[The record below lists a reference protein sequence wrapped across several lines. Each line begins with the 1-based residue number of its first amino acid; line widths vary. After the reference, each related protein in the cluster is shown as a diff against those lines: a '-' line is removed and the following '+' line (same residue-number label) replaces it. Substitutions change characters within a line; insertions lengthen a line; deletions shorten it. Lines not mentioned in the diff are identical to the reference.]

1 MEQCMPLPLP
11 RSATPEDTPPHEEPM
26 ALASLYEK
34 HAQGLLAYLCGKLR
48 DPALAEDV
56 LHDTFA
62 AYFRQSARHK
72 IHTPVAYLYKSAR
85 RLALNAMRDR
95 DAQNTALAQMSASSA
110 FAAQPGVN
118 PLLAS
123 ALREA
128 LQNLP
133 DEQRDVLILRTYGG
147 LTFQEIADSLEV
159 PLSTVFKQ
167 HARAIERIREVL
179 DDE

>member
-1 MEQCMPLPLP
+1 
-11 RSATPEDTPPHEEPM
+11 
-26 ALASLYEK
+26 
-34 HAQGLLAYLCGKLR
+34 
-48 DPALAEDV
+48 
-56 LHDTFA
+56 
-62 AYFRQSARHK
+62 
-72 IHTPVAYLYKSAR
+72 
-85 RLALNAMRDR
+85 MRDR